1 MSAAPRTAL
10 IATGPVSASWVAKL
24 PGLRLNLEFVK
35 AGSLRVASRIA
46 NTLHAGFAVDH
57 YEDLRHAELIL
68 IAIPAQDLPDI
79 LTEFA
84 RASLHWERHVII
96 LCGNR
101 LDTQYLHPLR
111 ELGARI
117 GSLDIMDGFDDQR
130 FLFEGDRPA
139 LQRLKRLVEAK
150 GKAKIVEMEER
161 RRAVYEAGLTFA
173 NGMAFQLIAAAIE
186 AMRGAGLPEKQAAI
200 AVETAL
206 MRALRAYVH
215 GGRRGWTGPLAE
227 GDRHEL
233 SRQYQGLLET
243 NPALAEVF
251 LKIAIDYLLET
262 GPTLSGAVSR
272 KVQSNSPPQN

>member
-1 MSAAPRTAL
+1 MPAAPRTAL

-24 PGLRLNLEFVK
+24 PGLRQHLEFVK

-46 NTLHAGFAVDH
+46 NTLYAGMAVEH
-57 YEDLRHAELIL
+57 YDDLRHADLIL
-68 IAIPAQDLPDI
+68 IAVPSAELPETLD
-79 LTEFA
+79 EFR

-96 LCGNR
+96 LCGGHS
-101 LDTQYLHPLR
+101 DTHELQAFR

-139 LQRLKRLVEAK
+139 LQRLKRLVETK
-150 GKAKIVEMEER
+150 GRAKIVEMEER

-186 AMRGAGLPEKQAAI
+186 SMRGAGLPEKQAAI

-227 GDRHEL
+227 GDRDEL
-233 SRQYQGLLET
+233 SRQYNGLLQI
-243 NPALAEVF
+243 NPDLAEVY
-251 LKIAIDYLLET
+251 LKVAIEYLLD
-262 GPTLSGAVSR
+262 SGAALAKPAAKR
-272 KVQSNSPPQN
+272 PAPISP

>member
-1 MSAAPRTAL
+1 MPAAPRTAL

-24 PGLRLNLEFVK
+24 PGLRQHLEFVK

-46 NTLHAGFAVDH
+46 NTLHAGLPVEHF
-57 YEDLRHAELIL
+57 EDLRHAELIL
-68 IAIPAQDLPDI
+68 IAVPALDLPPA
-79 LTEFA
+79 LEEFA
-84 RASLHWERHVII
+84 KASLHWERHVII

-101 LDTQYLHPLR
+101 IDTQYLHPLR
-111 ELGARI
+111 LLGARI

-139 LQRLKRLVEAK
+139 LQRLKRLVETK

-173 NGMAFQLIAAAIE
+173 NGMAFQLIAAAVE

-215 GGRRGWTGPLAE
+215 AGRRGWSGPLAE

-243 NPALAEVF
+243 NPDLAEVF

-262 GPTLSGAVSR
+262 GPNLSASPAK
-272 KVQSNSPPQN
+272 KVPSNSPPQN

>member
-1 MSAAPRTAL
+1 MPAAPRTAL

-24 PGLRLNLEFVK
+24 PGLRQHLEFVK

-46 NTLHAGFAVDH
+46 NTLHAGLAVDH

-68 IAIPAQDLPDI
+68 IAVPPQDLPDV
-79 LTEFA
+79 LEEFR
-84 RASLHWERHVII
+84 RASLHWTRHVII

-101 LDTQYLHPLR
+101 IDTQCLYPLR

-117 GSLDIMDGFDDQR
+117 GSLDVMDGFEDQR

-139 LQRLKRLVEAK
+139 LQRLKRLVETK
-150 GKAKIVEMEER
+150 GRAKIVEMEER

-186 AMRGAGLPEKQAAI
+186 TMRGAGLPEKQAAI
-200 AVETAL
+200 AVEMAL

-227 GDRHEL
+227 GDREEL
-233 SRQYQGLLET
+233 SRQYHGLLET
-243 NPALAEVF
+243 NPQLAELY
-251 LKIAIDYLLET
+251 LKFAIDYLLET
-262 GPTLSGAVSR
+262 GPLLAKPAPRPS
-272 KVQSNSPPQN
+272 